1 MVLLLLLSTSGGGGA
16 AVSSVSVAGVAVA
29 GVAVAAAAAAAAGA
43 GDQKWPFHHLGIS
56 PPFVVLFNLAVVV
69 ALLIDLL
76 VSSSGTNTKG

>member
-1 MVLLLLLSTSGGGGA
+1 MLLLLLSTSGGGGA
-16 AVSSVSVAGVAVA
+16 AVSSVSVAGVAV
-29 GVAVAAAAAAAAGA
+29 VAAAAAAAAAGA

-56 PPFVVLFNLAVVV
+56 PPFAVLFNLAVVV